1 MCGITGYIS
10 TIDLSKELRPA
21 LACLNHRG
29 PDAEGIFCDHGNDF
43 YVGLGHKRLSII
55 DLSTGANQPMHS
67 ESDSAVLVFNGEI
80 YNFEALKSRLPG
92 VKFKTHSDTEV
103 LLQLYLLHGVE
114 MLDWLEGMFAFALYD
129 RDRQQVLLARDPLG
143 IKPLYYH
150 STPGSFVFGSEIKSI
165 VGYGVSKEL
174 DMDSLKQ
181 FMLTGFV
188 YEPYTGFIGIEK
200 LPFGSYMFVSAVDGR
215 IIAEQQR
222 YWAPSNT
229 KETQRCSETELSR
242 LVEESVQS
250 HLVSDVP
257 IGLFFSGGIDSSV
270 ILTQTKNSITPLTIG
285 YDKAAQVDAGMTD
298 DNYYATKISEHL
310 HVPVKYADSL
320 SVGSA
325 DFLKN
330 VEEVSIKSEELM
342 LDYTFIASE
351 ELSRLSKQ
359 QGFKVMLSGMG
370 GDECFGGYDRY
381 KLVAY
386 EHWYKLLYKI
396 IPFSLLNNVKSFAKK
411 AERLKNYFSLDS
423 FPLKYNSLVGYF
435 SVEEIVSLTGDQQI
449 SKLVGDRLN
458 LLLKGYEHFSN
469 FKKAI
474 LIDISGF
481 LAHNFMVAD
490 KSSMLHQI
498 EMRVPLATRTL
509 FDFVWKLDDKEILSF
524 KESKKLLKGF
534 LEKYLPH
541 ELIYRKKT
549 GFNPPLDDKIQA
561 LGYEHFMEVVKS
573 NHLYKIFDE
582 NFIDQIATSH
592 YVKKEVNNT
601 YKLYQLLYVSYWYK
615 NLLIHGAN
623 HN

>member
-10 TIDLSKELRPA
+10 TVDLSDEIRPA

-29 PDAEGIFCDHGNDF
+29 PDAEGIFCDQGENY

-55 DLSTGANQPMHS
+55 DLSAGANQPMHS
-67 ESDSAVLVFNGEI
+67 ETGSAVLVFNGEI
-80 YNFEALKSRLPG
+80 YNFAALKSRLPG
-92 VKFKTHSDTEV
+92 IQFKTQSDTEV
-103 LLQLYLLHGVE
+103 LLQLYLTHGVK

-150 STPGSFVFGSEIKSI
+150 STPGAFVFGSEIKSI
-165 VGYGVSKEL
+165 VGYGIKKEL
-174 DMDSLKQ
+174 DVDALKQ

-188 YEPYTGFIGIEK
+188 YEPYTGFKGIKK
-200 LPFGSYMFVSAVDGR
+200 LPFGSYMIVSALDGK
-215 IIAEQQR
+215 IVTEQQR
-222 YWAPSNT
+222 YWAPSTT
-229 KETQRCSETELSR
+229 KESQPCSQTELSR
-242 LVEESVQS
+242 LLEESVQS

-257 IGLFFSGGIDSSV
+257 VGLFFSGGVDSSV
-270 ILTQTKNSITPLTIG
+270 ILTQTKNTITPFTIG
-285 YDKAAQVDAGMTD
+285 YDKAAQSDAGMTD

-310 HVPVKYADSL
+310 RVPVKYAESL
-320 SVGSA
+320 NGGSA
-325 DFLKN
+325 EFLKN
-330 VEEVSIKSEELM
+330 VEAVSIKSEELM

-359 QGFKVMLSGMG
+359 AGFTVMLSGMG

-386 EHWYKLLYKI
+386 ERWYKLLYKV

-435 SVEEIVSLTGDQQI
+435 SVEEVVSLTGDKNI
-449 SKLVGDRLN
+449 SKSVGERLN
-458 LLLKGYEHFSN
+458 VLLQGYEHFSS

-474 LIDISGF
+474 LMDISGF

-524 KESKKLLKGF
+524 KQSKKLLKKF

-561 LGYEHFMEVVKS
+561 LGYDHFMEVIKY
-573 NHLYKIFDE
+573 NQLDQIFDIH
-582 NFIDQIATSH
+582 FIDQIAISH
-592 YVKKEVNNT
+592 YVKKAANNT

-615 NLLIHGAN
+615 NLLMHEAN
-623 HN
+623 SQ